1 LSQPLRNPWPAL
13 LIVCLGFFMIMLD
26 TTIVYVATPSILTSL
41 QTSLDSVL
49 WVFNGYLLAY
59 AVLLI
64 TAGRLGDL
72 FGPRNLFAAGLVVFT
87 AASVLCGLSQ
97 DAGQLIAA
105 RVVQGVGGAL
115 LAPQSLAILT
125 SIFPRERMGAAL
137 GFWGAVIGV
146 STIAGPTLGGLIV
159 TNFDWRW
166 IFFVNVP
173 IGIVALVGAF
183 LIVPDVRPGRM
194 HRFDL
199 VGVALSG
206 VALLAIVY
214 ALIEGQRYDWGTIT
228 GAVSIPLI
236 LAAGVVLFAAFLA
249 WERSQAEP
257 LVPLRLFN
265 HRNFSLMNGT
275 SLAVAFAM
283 QGIFLPFTI
292 YLQSVRGM
300 SALEAGLAVA
310 PLSLVSMFVAPFSG
324 RLADRFGGKYFLM
337 AGLVLF
343 ATGTGLLFV
352 LASLDSTWQTFVA
365 PLMVAGLGMGCVFA
379 PMTAVA
385 MKDVAT
391 RDTGAASG
399 VFNTMRQLGAVVGS
413 AVIGAVLQAQLAIDL
428 PAQAA
433 AKSAQL
439 PPQFRDQF
447 VNGFAL
453 ASRSGFQ
460 VGVGQSGGAQLPP
473 NVPAETVAQIQ
484 QIARDVFEN
493 AFILAMH
500 PTAVVAI
507 VVLALAAASC
517 VFIVSGRR
525 TASEVSARVMA
536 AAAD

>member
-1 LSQPLRNPWPAL
+1 MNDRPSNPWPAL
-13 LIVCLGFFMIMLD
+13 LVICLGFFMIMLD

-72 FGPRNLFAAGLVVFT
+72 FGPRNLFAAGLIVFT
-87 AASVLCGLSQ
+87 AASALCGFSQ

-105 RVVQGVGGAL
+105 RVVQGVGGAM
-115 LAPQSLAILT
+115 LAPQSLALLT

-146 STIAGPTLGGLIV
+146 STIAGPTVGGLIV

-173 IGIVALVGAF
+173 IGIVALVGSF
-183 LIVPDVRPGRM
+183 LIVPDVRPGRT

-199 VGVALSG
+199 VGVVLSA
-206 VALLAIVY
+206 VSLLAIVY
-214 ALIEGQRYDWGTIT
+214 ALIEGQRYDWGTIA
-228 GAVSIPLI
+228 GFVSIPLV
-236 LAAGVVLFAAFLA
+236 LGVGIALFALFLV
-249 WERSQAEP
+249 WERRQAEP
-257 LVPLRLFN
+257 LVPLRLFSN
-265 HRNFSLMNGT
+265 RNYTLMNWT
-275 SLAVAFAM
+275 ALAVAFAM

-292 YLQSVRGM
+292 YLQSVLGM
-300 SALEAGLAVA
+300 TALAAGLAVA
-310 PLSLVSMFVAPFSG
+310 PLSLISMVVAPFSG
-324 RLADRFGGKYFLM
+324 RLVDRFGGKYFLM
-337 AGLVLF
+337 AGLLLF
-343 ATGTGLLFV
+343 ATGTGLIFA
-352 LASLDSTWQTFVA
+352 LAGTDSGWQTFVG
-365 PLMVAGLGMGCVFA
+365 PLMLAGLGMGCVFA
-379 PMTAVA
+379 PMTTVA
-385 MKDVAT
+385 MREVAP

-413 AVIGAVLQAQLAIDL
+413 AVIGAVLQAQLAVDL
-428 PAQAA
+428 PAEAA
-433 AKSAQL
+433 NTATSL

-447 VNGFAL
+447 VNGFAQ

-460 VGVGQSGGAQLPP
+460 VGVGQTGGAQLPA
-473 NVPAETVAQIQ
+473 NLPAQVVALIQ
-484 QIARDVFEN
+484 DLARQVFERG
-493 AFILAMH
+493 FIDAMH

-507 VVLALAAASC
+507 AILVVAAAGC
-517 VFIVSGRR
+517 VFIATTRR
-525 TASEVSARVMA
+525 VATAKPVAV

>member
-1 LSQPLRNPWPAL
+1 MPQPLRNPWPAL

-72 FGPRNLFAAGLVVFT
+72 FGSRNLFAAGIVIFT

-137 GFWGAVIGV
+137 GVWGAVIGV
-146 STIAGPTLGGLIV
+146 STVAGPTLGGLII

-173 IGIVALVGAF
+173 IGVVALLGAF
-183 LIVPDVRPGRM
+183 LIVPDVRPGRA
-194 HRFDL
+194 HRFDI
-199 VGVALSG
+199 VGVSASG
-206 VALLAIVY
+206 AALLAIVY
-214 ALIEGQRYDWGTIT
+214 ALIEGQRYDWGTIS
-228 GAVSIPLI
+228 GFLSIPLL
-236 LAAGVVLFAAFLA
+236 LAAGIALFAVFVV
-249 WERSQAEP
+249 WERNQAEP
-257 LVPLRLFN
+257 LVPLRLFAN
-265 HRNFSLMNGT
+265 RNYTLMNGT
-275 SLAVAFAM
+275 ALAVAFAM

-292 YLQSVRGM
+292 YLQSVLGM
-300 SALEAGLAVA
+300 SALSAGLTVA
-310 PLSLVSMFVAPFSG
+310 PLSLVSMVVAPFSG
-324 RLADRFGGKYFLM
+324 RLVDRFGGKYFLM
-337 AGLVLF
+337 TGLVLF
-343 ATGTGLLFV
+343 ATGTGLLFW
-352 LASLDSTWQTFVA
+352 LASPDSSWQTFVP
-365 PLMVAGLGMGCVFA
+365 PLMLAGLGMGCVFA
-379 PMTAVA
+379 PMTTIA
-385 MKDVAT
+385 MRDVTA
-391 RDTGAASG
+391 RETGAASG

-433 AKSAQL
+433 AKSGQL
-439 PPQFRDQF
+439 PSQFRDQF
-447 VNGFAL
+447 VNGFAQ

-473 NVPAETVAQIQ
+473 NIPPQ
-484 QIARDVFEN
+484 
-493 AFILAMH
+493 
-500 PTAVVAI
+500 
-507 VVLALAAASC
+507 
-517 VFIVSGRR
+517 
-525 TASEVSARVMA
+525 
-536 AAAD
+536 

>member
-1 LSQPLRNPWPAL
+1 MPQPLRNPWPAL

-72 FGPRNLFAAGLVVFT
+72 FGPRNLFAAGLVIFT

-146 STIAGPTLGGLIV
+146 STLAGPTLGGFIV

-183 LIVPDVRPGRM
+183 LVVPDVRPGRL

-214 ALIEGQRYDWGTIT
+214 ALIEGQRYDWGTIS
-228 GAVSIPLI
+228 GIISIPLI
-236 LAAGVVLFAAFLA
+236 LAVGVVLFVAFLA

-265 HRNFSLMNGT
+265 HRNYTLMNGT

-300 SALEAGLAVA
+300 SALDAGLAVA

-385 MKDVAT
+385 MKDVAM

-433 AKSAQL
+433 AKSGQL

-447 VNGFAL
+447 VNGFAQ

-460 VGVGQSGGAQLPP
+460 VGVGQSGGAHLPA
-473 NVPAETVAQIQ
+473 NVPAQAVAQIQ

-507 VVLALAAASC
+507 VVLLLAAAGC
-517 VFIVSGRR
+517 VFIAAGRR
-525 TASEVSARVMA
+525 TADLPERMVA

>member
-1 LSQPLRNPWPAL
+1 MPQPLRNPWPAL

-72 FGPRNLFAAGLVVFT
+72 FGPRNLFAAGLVLFT

-146 STIAGPTLGGLIV
+146 STLAGPTLGGLIV

-183 LIVPDVRPGRM
+183 LVVPDVRPGRL

-228 GAVSIPLI
+228 GVVSIPLI
-236 LAAGVVLFAAFLA
+236 LAVGVVLFVAFLA

-265 HRNFSLMNGT
+265 HRNYTLMNGT

-300 SALEAGLAVA
+300 SALDAGLAVA

-343 ATGTGLLFV
+343 ATGTGALFV
-352 LASLDSTWQTFVA
+352 FASLDSTWQTFVA

-379 PMTAVA
+379 PMTTVA

-433 AKSAQL
+433 AKSGQL
-439 PPQFRDQF
+439 PSQFRDQF
-447 VNGFAL
+447 VNGFAQ

-473 NVPAETVAQIQ
+473 NIPPQAIAQIQ

-507 VVLALAAASC
+507 VVLLLAAAGC
-517 VFIVSGRR
+517 IFIATGRR
-525 TASEVSARVMA
+525 MAEVSEQLVA
-536 AAAD
+536 AAAE

>member
-1 LSQPLRNPWPAL
+1 MPQPLRNPWP
-13 LIVCLGFFMIMLD
+13 
-26 TTIVYVATPSILTSL
+26 
-41 QTSLDSVL
+41 
-49 WVFNGYLLAY
+49 
-59 AVLLI
+59 
-64 TAGRLGDL
+64 
-72 FGPRNLFAAGLVVFT
+72 
-87 AASVLCGLSQ
+87 
-97 DAGQLIAA
+97 GQLIDAC
-105 RVVQGVGGAL
+105 VVPAVGGAL

-199 VGVALSG
+199 VGVTLSG
-206 VALLAIVY
+206 IALLAIVY
-214 ALIEGQRYDWGTIT
+214 ALIEGQRYEWGTIT
-228 GAVSIPLI
+228 GIISIPLI
-236 LAAGVVLFAAFLA
+236 LAVGVALFVAFLA
-249 WERSQAEP
+249 WERAQAEP

-265 HRNFSLMNGT
+265 SRNYTLMNGT

-324 RLADRFGGKYFLM
+324 RLADRFGGNDLLM
-337 AGLVLF
+337 AGLILF
-343 ATGTGLLFV
+343 ATGTGALFV
-352 LASLDSTWQTFVA
+352 FASLDSTWQTFVA

-379 PMTAVA
+379 PMTTVA

-433 AKSAQL
+433 AKSGQL

-447 VNGFAL
+447 V
-453 ASRSGFQ
+453 SG
-460 VGVGQSGGAQLPP
+460 
-473 NVPAETVAQIQ
+473 
-484 QIARDVFEN
+484 
-493 AFILAMH
+493 
-500 PTAVVAI
+500 
-507 VVLALAAASC
+507 C
-517 VFIVSGRR
+517 
-525 TASEVSARVMA
+525 
-536 AAAD
+536 

>member
-1 LSQPLRNPWPAL
+1 MPQPLRNPWPAL

-87 AASVLCGLSQ
+87 GASALCGLSQ
-97 DAGQLIAA
+97 DVGQLIAA

-194 HRFDL
+194 HRFDV
-199 VGVALSG
+199 VGVVLSG
-206 VALLAIVY
+206 ASLLAIVY
-214 ALIEGQRYDWGTIT
+214 GLIEGQRYEWGTIS
-228 GAVSIPLI
+228 GVISIPLI
-236 LAAGVVLFAAFLA
+236 LAVGVVLFVAFLA

-265 HRNFSLMNGT
+265 HRNYTLMNGT

-310 PLSLVSMFVAPFSG
+310 PMSLVSMFVAPFSG

-337 AGLVLF
+337 AGLILF
-343 ATGTGLLFV
+343 ATGTGVLFV
-352 LASLDSTWQTFVA
+352 FASLDSTWQTFAA

-379 PMTAVA
+379 PMTTLA

-433 AKSAQL
+433 AKSGQL

-447 VNGFAL
+447 VSGFAQ

-473 NVPAETVAQIQ
+473 NVPAQSVAQIQ

-500 PTAVVAI
+500 PTAIVAI
-507 VVLALAAASC
+507 VVLLLAAAGC
-517 VFIVSGRR
+517 VFIVGRR
-525 TASEVSARVMA
+525 VPAESREPVLV

>member
-1 LSQPLRNPWPAL
+1 LPQPLRNPWPAL

-87 AASVLCGLSQ
+87 GASALCGLSQ
-97 DAGQLIAA
+97 DVGQLIAA

-194 HRFDL
+194 HRFDV
-199 VGVALSG
+199 VGVVLSG
-206 VALLAIVY
+206 ASLLAIVY
-214 ALIEGQRYDWGTIT
+214 GLIEGQRYEWGTIS
-228 GAVSIPLI
+228 GVISIPLI
-236 LAAGVVLFAAFLA
+236 LAVGVVLFVAFLA

-265 HRNFSLMNGT
+265 HRNYTLMNGT

-310 PLSLVSMFVAPFSG
+310 PMSLVSMFVAPFSG

-337 AGLVLF
+337 AGLILF
-343 ATGTGLLFV
+343 ATGTGVLFV
-352 LASLDSTWQTFVA
+352 FASLDSTWQTFAA

-379 PMTAVA
+379 PMTTLA

-433 AKSAQL
+433 AKSGQL

-447 VNGFAL
+447 VSGFAQ

-473 NVPAETVAQIQ
+473 NVPAQSVAQIQ

-500 PTAVVAI
+500 PTAIVAI
-507 VVLALAAASC
+507 VVLLLAAAGC
-517 VFIVSGRR
+517 VFIVGRR
-525 TASEVSARVMA
+525 VPAESREPVLV

>member
-1 LSQPLRNPWPAL
+1 
-13 LIVCLGFFMIMLD
+13 MIMLD

-125 SIFPRERMGAAL
+125 SVFPRDRMGAAL

-173 IGIVALVGAF
+173 IGMVALVGAF
-183 LIVPDVRPGRM
+183 LIVPDVRPGRL
-194 HRFDL
+194 HRFDII
-199 VGVALSG
+199 GVALSG

-214 ALIEGQRYDWGTIT
+214 ALIEGQRYDWGTIS

-337 AGLVLF
+337 ARLILF
-343 ATGTGLLFV
+343 STGTSVPFLF
-352 LASLDSTWQTFVA
+352 ASLDSTLPTVVA
-365 PLMVAGLGMGCVFA
+365 PL
-379 PMTAVA
+379 
-385 MKDVAT
+385 
-391 RDTGAASG
+391 
-399 VFNTMRQLGAVVGS
+399 
-413 AVIGAVLQAQLAIDL
+413 I
-428 PAQAA
+428 
-433 AKSAQL
+433 
-439 PPQFRDQF
+439 
-447 VNGFAL
+447 
-453 ASRSGFQ
+453 
-460 VGVGQSGGAQLPP
+460 
-473 NVPAETVAQIQ
+473 
-484 QIARDVFEN
+484 
-493 AFILAMH
+493 
-500 PTAVVAI
+500 
-507 VVLALAAASC
+507 
-517 VFIVSGRR
+517 
-525 TASEVSARVMA
+525 
-536 AAAD
+536 

>member
-1 LSQPLRNPWPAL
+1 MPQPLRNPWPAL

-49 WVFNGYLLAY
+49 LVFDGYVLAY

-87 AASVLCGLSQ
+87 LASVLCGLSQ

-115 LAPQSLAILT
+115 LAPQSLAMIT
-125 SIFPRERMGAAL
+125 TIFPRERMGAAI

-173 IGIVALVGAF
+173 IGVVALAGTF
-183 LIVPDVRPGRM
+183 LIVPDIRPGRT
-194 HRFDL
+194 HRFDV
-199 VGVALSG
+199 VGVVVSG
-206 VALLAIVY
+206 AALLAIVY
-214 ALIEGQRYDWGTIT
+214 GLIEGQRYDWGTIT
-228 GAVSIPLI
+228 GALSIPLVI
-236 LAAGVVLFAAFLA
+236 AVGVVLFAIFLA
-249 WERSQAEP
+249 WERNQAEP
-257 LVPLRLFN
+257 LVPLRLFRI
-265 HRNFSLMNGT
+265 RNYTLMNGT

-300 SALEAGLAVA
+300 SALDAGLAVA
-310 PLSLVSMFVAPFSG
+310 PLSLVSMFLAPFAG

-343 ATGTGLLFV
+343 ATGTGALFV
-352 LASLDSTWQTFVA
+352 FASLDSTWQTFVA
-365 PLMVAGLGMGCVFA
+365 PLMLAGLGMGCVFA
-379 PMTAVA
+379 PMTTLA

-399 VFNTMRQLGAVVGS
+399 VFNTMRQLGAVIGS

-433 AKSAQL
+433 ARAGAL
-439 PPQFRDQF
+439 PPQARDPF
-447 VNGFAL
+447 VNGFAQ
-453 ASRSGFQ
+453 AARGGFQ
-460 VGVGQSGGAQLPP
+460 VGVGQTGGAQLPAGLP
-473 NVPAETVAQIQ
+473 PQLMAQIQ
-484 QIARDVFEN
+484 QLAREVFEN

-500 PTAVVAI
+500 PSAVVALA
-507 VVLALAAASC
+507 VLLLAAASC
-517 VFIVSGRR
+517 VLVVRQRAVTR
-525 TASEVSARVMA
+525 T
-536 AAAD
+536 

>member
-1 LSQPLRNPWPAL
+1 MPQPLRNPWPAL

-87 AASVLCGLSQ
+87 GASVLCGLSQ
-97 DAGQLIAA
+97 DASQLIAA

-183 LIVPDVRPGRM
+183 LVVPDVRPGRL

-228 GAVSIPLI
+228 GVVSIPLI
-236 LAAGVVLFAAFLA
+236 LAVGVVLFVAFLA

-257 LVPLRLFN
+257 LVPLRLFT
-265 HRNFSLMNGT
+265 HRNYTLMNGT

-300 SALEAGLAVA
+300 SALDAGLAVA

-343 ATGTGLLFV
+343 ATGTGALFV
-352 LASLDSTWQTFVA
+352 FASLDSTWQTFVA

-379 PMTAVA
+379 PMTTVA

-433 AKSAQL
+433 AKSEEL
-439 PPQFRDQF
+439 PSQFRDQF
-447 VNGFAL
+447 VNGFAQ

-473 NVPAETVAQIQ
+473 NIPPQAIAQIQ

-507 VVLALAAASC
+507 VVLLLAAAGC
-517 VFIVSGRR
+517 IFIATGRR
-525 TASEVSARVMA
+525 MAEVPEQLVA
-536 AAAD
+536 AAAE

>member
-1 LSQPLRNPWPAL
+1 MPQPLRNPWPAL

-87 AASVLCGLSQ
+87 GASVLCGLSQ
-97 DAGQLIAA
+97 DASQLIAA

-183 LIVPDVRPGRM
+183 LIVPDVRPGRL
-194 HRFDL
+194 HRFDII
-199 VGVALSG
+199 GVALSG

-214 ALIEGQRYDWGTIT
+214 ALIEGQRYDWGTIS
-228 GAVSIPLI
+228 GIISIPLI
-236 LAAGVVLFAAFLA
+236 LAVGVALFVAFLA

-265 HRNFSLMNGT
+265 HRNYTLMNGT

-300 SALEAGLAVA
+300 SALDAGLTVA
-310 PLSLVSMFVAPFSG
+310 PLSLVSMLVAPFSG

-343 ATGTGLLFV
+343 ATGTGALFV

-379 PMTAVA
+379 PMTTVA

-433 AKSAQL
+433 AKSGQL

-447 VNGFAL
+447 VNGFAQ

-460 VGVGQSGGAQLPP
+460 VGVGQSGGAQLPA
-473 NVPAETVAQIQ
+473 NVPAQAVAQIQ

-500 PTAVVAI
+500 PTAIVAI
-507 VVLALAAASC
+507 VVLLVAAAGC

-525 TASEVSARVMA
+525 TASEVPARVVA